1 MNVKRIKYFLVAIF
15 LIVMLS
21 IHPIATIASE
31 FELDTG
37 DHQVEIIQHI
47 PATPHEDG
55 SLTVRCVDCGRL
67 FVFTLYAT
75 GCIWSSWVVEREA
88 TCTQTG
94 LRRSTCN
101 AGRTPHSRTEVIPA
115 TGHSFIREESP
126 ASCTEPGEVVYT
138 CSRCDY
144 VEQGEPREA
153 LGHQYITAVTREPSC
168 TESGQMTITCE
179 RCDYLREETY
189 GEPTGHEMVE
199 RITRVPTCLEEGLME
214 FGCEHCD
221 YSHAET
227 IEMLSHEWGEWVVGI
242 PPEEGIDGLRY
253 RECLYCGTR
262 IEEGIEALPVT
273 PEERPFFG
281 VEEAVVVGANLL
293 ALGVF
298 GFLLLS
304 EFLLLLWRRRKKK
317 EIKER
322 KAIEREFKDG
332 YQSI

>member
-1 MNVKRIKYFLVAIF
+1 MNAKRVKHFIGAMFLMVS
-15 LIVMLS
+15 LS
-21 IHPIATIASE
+21 IIPIAAIASD

-37 DHQVEIIQHI
+37 DHEVETIQHI
-47 PATPHEDG
+47 PATAHEDG

-75 GCIWSSWVVEREA
+75 GCIWGAWVVEREA
-88 TCTQTG
+88 SCTQTG

-101 AGRTPHSRTEVIPA
+101 AGRTPHSRTEIIPA
-115 TGHSFIREESP
+115 TGHSFVREESP
-126 ASCTEPGEVVYT
+126 ASCTQPGEVVYT

-153 LGHQYITAVTREPSC
+153 LGHQYMNTVTREPSC
-168 TESGQMTITCE
+168 TEAGEMTITCE
-179 RCDYLREETY
+179 RCDYHREEPY

-199 RITRVPTCLEEGLME
+199 RITRNSTCLEEGLKE
-214 FGCEHCD
+214 RNCEHCD
-221 YSHAET
+221 YSYAEVLE
-227 IEMLSHEWGEWVVGI
+227 ILSHEWGEWIVEI
-242 PPEEGIDGLRY
+242 LPEEGIDGLQY
-253 RECLYCGTR
+253 KECLYCGTR
-262 IEEGIEALPVT
+262 IEEVIEALPVT

-304 EFLLLLWRRRKKK
+304 ELLLLLWRRRRKK
-317 EIKER
+317 EIMEK
-322 KAIEREFKDG
+322 KAIERGFNDG